1 MKMAELSSNIMQ
13 FLVKPKY
20 SQYIYIYIYQ
30 VWGYNILM
38 AGKCVCVLPGP
49 VQLWNYPHITQAGR
63 LLLSVAKAT
72 GEASRWRRSPTNRS
86 GGCLSL
92 DSESDYSERC
102 GLSVSTLC
110 GDAEAER
117 ASVWVRQHST
127 GTMFGSL
134 LRDFEEDPFFSSSLK
149 EPQVASFTI
158 GIFSGVVFLHLI
170 VLRSSSWRNRD
181 PFTAHQEHVRQMMR
195 SFSDPFG
202 RDPFFS
208 ITDGRTPG
216 HQGRQGSQVA
226 LREDHRTSD
235 ARDSFFSVDSMMS
248 NMRNRMIDM
257 HRHFE
262 GLSERPDI
270 HSFSSSSVMSY
281 SKTGDEPP
289 KIFQATSQMRKAPGG
304 IKETKKA
311 VRDSESG
318 VQKMA
323 IGHHIKDRG
332 HVVQQ
337 SNNNKTGD
345 RELNQEFINL
355 DESEA
360 LSFGDEWQ
368 RQTSQFKPTG
378 GIQYIEAPKRKSSHF
393 NTKIGPPDVPR
404 RERCISK
411 MVI

>member
-134 LRDFEEDPFFSSSLK
+134 LRDFEEDPFFS
-149 EPQVASFTI
+149 
-158 GIFSGVVFLHLI
+158 
-170 VLRSSSWRNRD
+170 D

-226 LREDHRTSD
+226 LREDHRASSLSHMPSASFTGLTSD